1 MALFRHI
8 FRRLIRTPEFT
19 GIALLTLAIGIGA
32 NTAIFSVI
40 NGVLIKPLPY
50 PQSENLVGV
59 WHGAPGIP
67 SMRGD
72 VNCSPTMYF
81 TYREESH
88 TFEQF
93 GLWSN
98 GSASVTGVEEP
109 EQVQA
114 LFVTYG
120 TLQALGV
127 QPKVGHWFSEAD
139 DTPGS
144 LDTVMLTYGY
154 WQRRFGGNA
163 ALIGRQIT
171 IDSKPRTVIGVMP
184 REFRFLDWNAELLLP
199 ERLDRNKIFLGDFSY
214 QGIARL
220 KPGVTLQQANTDIAR
235 VLGIWINAWPTPPG
249 FARELF
255 QNARIEPRLKPL
267 KQEVVGDVG
276 TVLWVVMG
284 TIGLVLLMACANVAN
299 LLLVRM
305 EGRRQELAVR
315 ASIGATWKRI
325 AGEMLAES
333 LTLGMLAGVLGIGL
347 AYGGL
352 RLLVRMAPATL
363 PRVVEIGIDPV
374 VLAFTFA
381 VSLFAGLLFG
391 VIPVA
396 KYAAPHLAMGLR
408 GGRTMS
414 QGREQHRARN
424 VLVVLQVSAALVLLI
439 GAGLMIRTFQ
449 ALRSVDPGFARPSE
463 VQLLRLSIP
472 DGQVREP
479 ERVIRMQND
488 ILDKLAAIAGV
499 TSAAF
504 GNSAPLDRSG
514 PNDLLYAD
522 DKTYTVGQI
531 PPIRRFRFV
540 SPGYLA
546 TSGTPLI
553 VGRDINWADI
563 YDKRR
568 VAIVSENLARE
579 MWGDPRMALG
589 RRIREGMKD
598 PWREIVGVAG
608 DVYDDGVQQK
618 ATAIVYWPAMLDS
631 FYGESPFVRRG
642 VAFLIRTPRAGTES
656 FLADARKAIWSVNPN
671 LPVFLVRTLKDVQD
685 RSMARTSFTLVM
697 LAIASSMALLL
708 GIVGIYGVISY
719 AVSQR
724 TREVGI
730 RMALGAEPAE
740 LTRMFIGQ
748 GLVLTG
754 AGIMIGLAASAAV
767 TRLMT
772 SLLFKTNPIDPPTYA
787 AVAASLVFVAFLAC
801 YLPAQRV
808 TSVNP
813 VEALRT
819 E

>member
-1 MALFRHI
+1 
-8 FRRLIRTPEFT
+8 
-19 GIALLTLAIGIGA
+19 
-32 NTAIFSVI
+32 
-40 NGVLIKPLPY
+40 
-50 PQSENLVGV
+50 
-59 WHGAPGIP
+59 
-67 SMRGD
+67 
-72 VNCSPTMYF
+72 
-81 TYREESH
+81 
-88 TFEQF
+88 
-93 GLWSN
+93 
-98 GSASVTGVEEP
+98 
-109 EQVQA
+109 
-114 LFVTYG
+114 
-120 TLQALGV
+120 
-127 QPKVGHWFSEAD
+127 
-139 DTPGS
+139 
-144 LDTVMLTYGY
+144 MLTYGY

-163 ALIGRQIT
+163 ELVGRQIT
-171 IDSKPRTVIGVMP
+171 VDSKPRTVVGVMP
-184 REFRFLDWNAELLLP
+184 REFRFLDSNADLLLP
-199 ERLDRNKIFLGDFSY
+199 QRFDRNKIFLGDFSY

-255 QNARIEPRLKPL
+255 QNARIEPKLKPL
-267 KQEVVGDVG
+267 KQEVVGDIG
-276 TVLWVVMG
+276 TVLWVLMG
-284 TIGLVLLMACANVAN
+284 TIGLVLLIACANVAN

-305 EGRRQELAVR
+305 EGRRQELVVR
-315 ASIGATWKRI
+315 ASLGATWRRI

-333 LTLGMLAGVLGIGL
+333 LTLGLLAGVLGIGL

-352 RLLVRMAPATL
+352 RLLVQMAPATL
-363 PRVVEIGIDPV
+363 PRAVEIGIDPI
-374 VLAFTFA
+374 VLTFTFA

-396 KYAAPHLAMGLR
+396 KYAAPHLATGLR

-424 VLVVLQVSAALVLLI
+424 ILVVLQVSAALVLLI

-449 ALRSVDPGFARPSE
+449 ALRSIDPGFARPSE

-488 ILDKLAAIAGV
+488 MLDKLAAIAGV
-499 TSAAF
+499 TSVAF
-504 GNSAPLDRSG
+504 GSSAPLDRSG

-522 DKTYTVGQI
+522 DKIYAVGQI

-540 SPGYLA
+540 SPGYLT

-553 VGRDINWADI
+553 AGRDFNWTDI

-618 ATAIVYWPAMLDS
+618 APSMVYWPAMLDS
-631 FYGESPFVRRG
+631 FYGDSPFISRRA
-642 VAFLIRTPRAGTES
+642 AFLIRTQRAGTES
-656 FLADARKAIWSVNPN
+656 FMADARKAIWSINPN
-671 LPVFLVRTLKDVQD
+671 LPVYQVRTLKDAQD

-730 RMALGAEPAE
+730 RMALGAEPSK
-740 LTRMFIGQ
+740 LTLMFIGQ
-748 GLVLTG
+748 GLILTA
-754 AGIMIGLAASAAV
+754 AGILIGLAISAAV

-772 SLLFKTNPIDPPTYA
+772 SLLFKTSPIDPPTFA
-787 AVAASLVFVAFLAC
+787 AVAAVLVFVALLAC
-801 YLPAQRV
+801 YVPARRV

-813 VEALRT
+813 VEALRM